1 MNVLEVMSLAISAWT
16 TKVKAS
22 TIANSFQHCKTRS
35 MNNVALENLNQYS
48 DDGSVQ
54 QLHVLIKTL
63 KNHDTIGTKYLFN
76 CLEENRQL

>member
-22 TIANSFQHCKTRS
+22 TIANSFRHCKTRF
-35 MNNVALENLNQYS
+35 MNNVALENLDQYS
-48 DDGSVQ
+48 DDSVQ

-63 KNHDTIGTKYLFN
+63 KHRDIMGTKYLLN
-76 CLEENRQL
+76 YLQENRQL